1 MSLGF
6 SSDTVVDLLT
16 IAVVLIDGKHRIRY
30 CNHRF
35 LEWFGSKELNK
46 ETLIGQDFYQA
57 INYPTFVDG
66 CFAPFH
72 YAPLQDKP
80 TCSTLSYTTDETD
93 PNFNAKFAGRRFEA
107 LVSCLSYDINAAN
120 PDEVAFMVE
129 LKDTSEMNRY
139 EQQLATLRTVGND
152 LAFCTN
158 EKLHESVNDLKTRFK
173 QTIQRQMRD
182 VLNYDVFEIRT
193 LNKETNELIPFS
205 SFGVDRTAISR
216 RLYASSNNNGI
227 TGFVASSG
235 EVYTCNDTKN
245 DPLYIQGAINAKS
258 SITVPLVFNNEII
271 GVCNVE
277 SLKSNAFSSQDR
289 VFLELY
295 AKDLAF
301 AIHLLEYTRNK
312 DSFVRQT
319 CNRILHNDL
328 DSAFYSVLE
337 SVCETV
343 SALRGSSNHSALSE
357 KVDRLV
363 KDCYELRELFEQS
376 THTISTTPIIP
387 PQDMPEEGFPSFDIS
402 DHLKWESLKA
412 TLSKM
417 KALLVAK
424 DRQTLACYGDWL
436 KLLGCRVD
444 YVNSS
449 KMAILSLKHVKY
461 DVVICERNPD
471 GSYFAEVS
479 HSEAH
484 NESIGLNKFH
494 FSRYDI
500 HEGEEYF
507 IPADNNPEDE
517 SERQRIYREIYE
529 EGKLDAYFLLKE
541 IYALNLHPLFILA
554 SNEGERYDPTHVR
567 PNVNKLRRSA
577 GYSSNTEPTFLLMTE
592 NDKVWKVQKNF
603 FQKLYLLL

>member
-1 MSLGF
+1 MSLSFG
-6 SSDTVVDLLT
+6 SENVIDLLT
-16 IAVVLIDGKHRIRY
+16 IAVVLVDKKHRIRY
-30 CNHRF
+30 CNARF
-35 LEWFGSKELNK
+35 LEWFGPINLNK
-46 ETLIGQDFYQA
+46 ETLIGQDFYQV

-66 CFAPFH
+66 CYAPFH

-80 TCSTLSYTTDETD
+80 TRSTLSYSSDATN
-93 PNFNAKFAGRRFEA
+93 PRFNAEFVGRRFEA
-107 LVSCLSYDINAAN
+107 LVSCLSRDI
-120 PDEVAFMVE
+120 DDSDSDDISFMVE
-129 LKDTSEMNRY
+129 LKETSEMNRY

-158 EKLHESVNDLKTRFK
+158 EKLHESDNDLKTRFK

-182 VLNYDVFEIRT
+182 VLNYDVFEIRI
-193 LNKETNELIPFS
+193 LNKGTNELIPFS
-205 SFGVDRTAISR
+205 SFGVDRTATSR
-216 RLYASSNNNGI
+216 HLYASSNNNGI

-312 DSFVRQT
+312 DSFVRQS

-328 DSAFYSVLE
+328 DSAFYAVLE
-337 SVCETV
+337 AVCETV
-343 SALRGSSNHSALSE
+343 SALRRSSSQSALSE

-363 KDCYELRELFEQS
+363 KDYYELRELFEKS
-376 THTISTTPIIP
+376 THAISTTPISP
-387 PQDMPEEGFPSFDIS
+387 PLDMPEEGFPCFDIS
-402 DHLKWESLKA
+402 DQLKWETLKA

-417 KALLVAK
+417 KTLLVAK
-424 DRQTLACYGDWL
+424 DKHTLACYGDWL
-436 KLLGCRVD
+436 KWLGCRVD

-471 GSYFAEVS
+471 GNYFADVS
-479 HSEAH
+479 RSEAH
-484 NESIGLNKFH
+484 DSSLGLNKFH

-507 IPADNNPEDE
+507 VPADNNPEDE
-517 SERQRIYREIYE
+517 SERRRIYREIYE

-554 SNEGERYDPTHVR
+554 SNEGEYYDPTHVR

-577 GYSSNTEPTFLLMTE
+577 GYSSGAEPTFLLMTD
-592 NDKVWKVQKNF
+592 NDKVWKAQKSF
-603 FQKLYLLL
+603 FQKLYSLL